1 MLRRLALL
9 VPLIALVP
17 LSTGC
22 ESSENRAERVR
33 AERDEAR
40 QLARADSVA
49 EAEAAY
55 DPAVFD
61 TVSWESDG
69 ERLDRGAVVWQYSCR
84 KCHGT
89 TGMGDGET
97 AKEYDIEMPVVVAEN
112 WEYAGDLEAIRH
124 RIYVGHESDM
134 PTWGLY
140 GLKYRD
146 IDAVA
151 YFIENYLRSPER
163 MAE

>member
-1 MLRRLALL
+1 MLRKLSLII
-9 VPLIALVP
+9 PLIALASV
-17 LSTGC
+17 GC
-22 ESSENRAERVR
+22 EGSEEQAEQMRAEQT
-33 AERDEAR
+33 EAR

-49 EAEAAY
+49 RAEAEY

-61 TVSWESDG
+61 TVRWGSDG
-69 ERLDRGAVVWQYSCR
+69 ERLERGAVVWRFSCR

-97 AKEYDIEMPVVVAEN
+97 AQDLDIDMPVIVAED
-112 WEYAGDLEAIRH
+112 WEYAGDPEAIRH

-140 GLKYRD
+140 GLEYRD
-146 IDAVA
+146 IDAVT
-151 YFIENYLRSPER
+151 YFIENHLRSPDRATE
-163 MAE
+163 

>member
-1 MLRRLALL
+1 MLRRFALL
-9 VPLIALVP
+9 APLAALVA
-17 LSTGC
+17 LSAGC
-22 ESSENRAERVR
+22 EGSEERAERLR
-33 AERDEAR
+33 GERDEAR

-61 TVSWESDG
+61 TINWESDG

-97 AKEYDIEMPVVVAEN
+97 AREHDIEMPVIVAED
-112 WEYAGDLEAIRH
+112 WEYAGDPEAIRH
-124 RIYVGHESDM
+124 RIYVGHDSDM

-146 IDAVA
+146 IDAVT
-151 YFIENYLRSPER
+151 YFIENHLRSPDR